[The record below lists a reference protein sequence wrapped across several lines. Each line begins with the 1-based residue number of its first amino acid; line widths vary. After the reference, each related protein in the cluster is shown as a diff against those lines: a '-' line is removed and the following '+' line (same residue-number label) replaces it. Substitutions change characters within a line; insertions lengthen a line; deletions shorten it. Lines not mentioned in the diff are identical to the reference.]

1 MSMIVDVYSIVSML
15 MYTQYYTNTYTP
27 YMFYN
32 RTTYIIRYTYYIG
45 AINNN
50 STQAQI
56 RRIIAITYAANFF
69 FVCRVGIEISFLV
82 ALVILTISKCI
93 LYVYS
98 GYI

>member
-1 MSMIVDVYSIVSML
+1 M
-15 MYTQYYTNTYTP
+15 YYTHT
-27 YMFYN
+27 
-32 RTTYIIRYTYYIG
+32 IG

-82 ALVILTISKCI
+82 ALIILTISKCI
-93 LYVYS
+93 LDVYVCILYVRVCVYS
-98 GYI
+98 ICVCMGIVYCCICFLNVLLHVYI